1 MTDLVT
7 QVADAVG
14 LDADV
19 ASQAIGYMLA
29 FLRKEGDDAAV
40 AKMIA
45 AIPGAA
51 ELADGAS
58 GGGGGIFG
66 ALLGGGI
73 MGLGQKLMSLGLG
86 MGEITALAKQTMA
99 VARQYAGDETVDA
112 VIASVPGLSQFV

>member
-1 MTDLVT
+1 MSELVT

-14 LDADV
+14 IETDV
-19 ASQAIGYMLA
+19 AAQAIGFMLA
-29 FLRKEGDDAAV
+29 FLRKEGDDVAV
-40 AKMIA
+40 EKMIS

-58 GGGGGIFG
+58 SSGGGILG

>member
-1 MTDLVT
+1 MAELVT

-14 LDADV
+14 IETDV

-29 FLRKEGDDAAV
+29 FLRKEGDEVAV
-40 AKMIA
+40 EKMIA
-45 AIPGAA
+45 AIPGAT

-58 GGGGGIFG
+58 SGGGGIFG

-99 VARQYAGDETVDA
+99 VARQYAGDDTVDA